1 MHASLARF
9 WDHDRLPPPGLFDPR
24 DEAQFN
30 VLALH
35 LLQLY
40 WRHLQVEA
48 FAAFCSL
55 CRDEL
60 LREAARALA
69 AQRGSTHS
77 PETLVEVLLGEFFA
91 TSGRHAPRLLH
102 LRAFARSRFGALA
115 EAASRPAT
123 AHLRKRLA
131 AYLAGVE

>member
-35 LLQLY
+35 LLGLY

-48 FAAFCSL
+48 FAAFCTL

-60 LREAARALA
+60 LRDAARAVAPERRA
-69 AQRGSTHS
+69 ACS
-77 PETLVEVLLGEFFA
+77 PEALVDTLLGELFA
-91 TSGRHAPRLLH
+91 SSGRHAPRLLH
-102 LRAFARSRFGALA
+102 LRAFARSRFRALA
-115 EAASRPAT
+115 EATSRPAT
-123 AHLRKRLA
+123 AHLRERLA
-131 AYLAGVE
+131 VYLAGVE